1 MVCISNFVFS
11 KVIFFSNK
19 FLTWKP
25 RMVFLNLHTEEQWAS
40 QVCQQEFKKQN
51 FSFLLEYLEFSLLA
65 DPHRLVCSLS
75 LFFFFFYLFFC
86 RKLKLEKELAG
97 MLWRIR
103 WEDLQFESPNKYHK
117 RAGSRLTLSQV
128 RPPLPALTP
137 RTSSSNKWCRL
148 VYCSGLD
155 FDSSTFSSAS
165 KEHGQKKVPAIKSS
179 SLCKHKRVLE
189 KGTQATADSRSWH
202 NLAFKSLFLHLPA
215 KMEKYIPNIFLYKY
229 LRSPILT
236 RLTISDI
243 PILSN
248 S

>member
-1 MVCISNFVFS
+1 MLYLEY
-11 KVIFFSNK
+11 KK
-19 FLTWKP
+19 WKP
-25 RMVFLNLHTEEQWAS
+25 RVVFLNLHTEEQWAS

-75 LFFFFFYLFFC
+75 LFLFYLFFC

-148 VYCSGLD
+148 GYYSGLD
-155 FDSSTFSSAS
+155 FDSSTFSATS
-165 KEHGQKKVPAIKSS
+165 KEHGQKKFQQLNPACCANTNGCLKKA
-179 SLCKHKRVLE
+179 LKQRL
-189 KGTQATADSRSWH
+189 TADHDIIWPLNHFFSSC
-202 NLAFKSLFLHLPA
+202 LPRWRNTFQTFSS
-215 KMEKYIPNIFLYKY
+215 IN
-229 LRSPILT
+229 
-236 RLTISDI
+236 ISD
-243 PILSN
+243 LQYWLV
-248 S
+248 